1 VSTTPPTAPTTPPT
15 SPPPATDEVVAPTP
29 QAAAVAAVRA
39 AFGGALVDVVEFR
52 GETTLVV
59 QKEPLVAL
67 LRLLRDDPALQFDRL
82 ADVTAVD
89 YLDLGREPRFAA
101 VYHLMSRRTYA
112 RLRVRAQVPEDDP
125 VIDSVTDL
133 YPSANWLEREVYDMM
148 GIQFAGHPD
157 PTRIL
162 MPDDW
167 EGHPLR
173 KDFPY
178 GAEEIDFSFNHE
190 VIDAE
195 RPQTLT
201 EREERYRTNRP
212 VNNY

>member
-1 VSTTPPTAPTTPPT
+1 MSTTPPTEPTTPAT
-15 SPPPATDEVVAPTP
+15 SPPPATDEVVPATP
-29 QAAAVAAVRA
+29 AEMAVAEVRA
-39 AFGGALVDVVEFR
+39 ALGEALIEVIEFR

-59 QKEPLVAL
+59 RKEAL
-67 LRLLRDDPALQFDRL
+67 LDTMRLLRDDPALQFDRL

-89 YLDLGREPRFAA
+89 YLNLGREPRFAA
-101 VYHLMSRRTYA
+101 VYHLMSRRSYA
-112 RLRVRAQVPEDDP
+112 RLRVRAQIPENDP
-125 VIDSVTDL
+125 VIDSVTPL
-133 YPSANWLEREVYDMM
+133 YPAANWLEREVYDMF

-167 EGHPLR
+167 EGYPLR